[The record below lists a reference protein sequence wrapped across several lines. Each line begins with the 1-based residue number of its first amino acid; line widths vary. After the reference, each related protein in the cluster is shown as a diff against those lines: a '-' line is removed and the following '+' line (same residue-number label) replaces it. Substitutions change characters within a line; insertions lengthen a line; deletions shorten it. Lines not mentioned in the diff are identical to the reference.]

1 MERSIQISPEAKL
14 DAAVELLEKSGHK
27 FELNLEDFRLLED
40 CEIEMTDY
48 IDESQISQ

>member
-27 FELNLEDFRLLED
+27 FELDLDDLRLLED
-40 CEIEMTDY
+40 CEIELSDY
-48 IDESQISQ
+48 IEES